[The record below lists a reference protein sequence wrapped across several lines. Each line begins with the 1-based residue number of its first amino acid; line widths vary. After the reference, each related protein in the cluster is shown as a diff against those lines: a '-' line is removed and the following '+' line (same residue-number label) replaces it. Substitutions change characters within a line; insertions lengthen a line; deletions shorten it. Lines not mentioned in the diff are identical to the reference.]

1 MKVTK
6 KVREIL
12 SQYEA
17 ENAGVKANMARILM
31 AGRTGGTGKLVIL
44 PVDQGLEHGPD
55 ASFAKNPEAYDP
67 EYHYKLAIDSGCS
80 AYASVY
86 GFLAACSD
94 SYAGAIPTILKVN
107 SSNILYNGKP
117 DQAITATVKDALQLG
132 CSAIGFTIYPG
143 SSASFEQFEEIREMT
158 REAKAHGLAVV
169 IWSYPRGENLS
180 KAGETAVDVCAYAAH
195 IAANL
200 GANIIKVKPPTNV
213 VELDKN
219 KKPLE
224 GKDFSTLAK
233 RIAHVRN
240 ACFNGKRVVVFSG
253 GEAKDT
259 ESLLNEVRELRD
271 GGANGSIIGR
281 NAFQRPRAEA
291 LELLGDIIDIYL
303 GKK

>member
-12 SQYEA
+12 SHYES
-17 ENAGVKANMARILM
+17 ENAGVKTNMARILM

-86 GFLAACSD
+86 GFLAAGSE
-94 SYAGAIPTILKVN
+94 SFAGSIPTILKVN
-107 SSNILYNGKP
+107 SSNILYNGRP
-117 DQAITATVKDALQLG
+117 DQAITSTVKDALQLG

-158 REAKAHGLAVV
+158 REAKSHGLAVV

-213 VELDKN
+213 VELEKN
-219 KKPLE
+219 KKPLANH
-224 GKDFSTLAK
+224 DFSTMTK
-233 RIAHVRN
+233 RIAHVKQ

-259 ESLLNEVRELRD
+259 ESLLNEIRELRD

-281 NAFQRPRAEA
+281 NAFQRPRTEA
-291 LELLGDIIDIYL
+291 LELLDNIMDIYL